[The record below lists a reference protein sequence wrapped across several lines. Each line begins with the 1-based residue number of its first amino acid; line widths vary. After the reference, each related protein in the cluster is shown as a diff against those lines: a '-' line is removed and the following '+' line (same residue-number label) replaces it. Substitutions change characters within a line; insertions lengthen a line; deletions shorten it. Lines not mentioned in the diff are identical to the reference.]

1 MPGLLLLAAT
11 CYLEM
16 LDKLQKRICKTVGP
30 LLAASVE
37 FWTYRRNITSLNLFY
52 SISLVDVHLNWLN

>member
-30 LLAASVE
+30 LFAASVE
-37 FWTYRRNITSLNLFY
+37 FLTYRRKITSLNLFY
-52 SISLVDVHLNWLN
+52 SMSLVDVHLNWLN